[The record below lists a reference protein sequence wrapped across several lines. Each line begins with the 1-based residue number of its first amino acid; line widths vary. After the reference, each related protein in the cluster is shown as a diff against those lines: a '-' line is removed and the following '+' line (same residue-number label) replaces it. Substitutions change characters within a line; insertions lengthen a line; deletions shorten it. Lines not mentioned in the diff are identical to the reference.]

1 MSGSRLRAVA
11 VLVAFAS
18 ASAAYA
24 DGVADLPGV
33 KDPNW
38 KPDAAILAKREAFAD
53 KKFGIFIHFG
63 LFSMYAQDC
72 WYLQSFVGREADYA
86 RGMHAFYPSKFN
98 AKEWVRVI
106 KASGAK
112 YCNLTARHHDGF
124 SMWPTKVD
132 DGYNVANTPFKRD
145 IVGELAKACEEE
157 GIELHL
163 YYSLMDWHRKDY
175 PTGTSKRIRETI
187 PDRREDYDSYYKFMV
202 GQLNELLDWY
212 KPGCIW
218 FDAEGDHSPR
228 NPKTHKRE
236 PNLDY
241 RFDEMYDLIHAKGAM
256 VINNIGQEPR
266 PKEDAHCY
274 ECNVA
279 GTKKRYFKMATDR
292 PVEHCDQIQKNAWG
306 YNLNEKTYRTPE
318 DVVKMLAMDANVGA
332 NLLLNVGPYPDG
344 SFPPDAVE
352 TLLKVGEW
360 LEKYGESIYG
370 TRRSEVRDGFDVVG
384 TKKGD
389 KTTYLHF
396 LNPETTRF
404 TFEPEGEIASVTYVG
419 SGAPVRVESTSG
431 GDETIIQIERAGRGV
446 IDVPVKVVYK

>member
-1 MSGSRLRAVA
+1 MRKLMFV
-11 VLVAFAS
+11 VLALATCAS
-18 ASAAYA
+18 ALA
-24 DGVADLPGV
+24 DGAEALPGV

-38 KPDAAILAKREAFAD
+38 KPSAAILERREAFAD

-63 LFSMYAQDC
+63 LYSMYGQDC
-72 WYLQSFVGREADYA
+72 WYLSSFVGREADYA
-86 RGMHAFYPSKFN
+86 RGMYAFCPSKFD

-124 SMWPTKVD
+124 SLWPSKAD
-132 DGYNVANTPFKRD
+132 DGYNVGNTPFKRD
-145 IVGELAKACEEE
+145 IVGELAKACADA

-175 PTGTSKRIRETI
+175 PTGTAKRIRETI
-187 PDRREDYDSYYKFMV
+187 PGRNENYDSYYKFMV

-218 FDAEGDHSPR
+218 FDGEGDHSPR

-241 RFDEMYDLIHAKGAM
+241 RFDELYDLVHSKGAM

-306 YNLNEKTYRTPE
+306 YNLNETGYRTPE
-318 DVVKMLAMDANVGA
+318 EVVRMLAMDANVGA
-332 NLLLNVGPYPDG
+332 NLLLNVGPRADG
-344 SFPPDAVE
+344 TFPPDAVA
-352 TLLKVGEW
+352 TLERVGEW
-360 LEKYGESIYG
+360 LKVYGESIYG
-370 TRRSEVRDGFDVVG
+370 TRRSPIREGFDVVG
-384 TKKGD
+384 TKKGE
-389 KTTYLHF
+389 KLSYIHF
-396 LNPETTRF
+396 LNPEVKSIA
-404 TFEPEGEIASVTYVG
+404 FEPEGIVESVAYVG
-419 SGAPVRVESTSG
+419 SGKPVRMESTSG
-431 GDETIIQIERAGRGV
+431 GDEVVVFVDRPAGNAFD
-446 IDVPVKVVYK
+446 IPVKIVYK